1 MVIKFISFV
10 LTRFKTIIELSE
22 ILLSKGIVSLRLRN
36 SEYFQNLLRRKSKE
50 DYKFYETLFDDR
62 ESILT
67 SSFYK
72 LNSALPWS
80 DV

>member
-62 ESILT
+62 ENILT
-67 SSFYK
+67 SSF
-72 LNSALPWS
+72 
-80 DV
+80 

>member
-67 SSFYK
+67 SSF
-72 LNSALPWS
+72 
-80 DV
+80 